1 MVCVCVCVRVCVCV
15 CACVC
20 VCVRVR
26 ACARMCVK
34 YIYRAPFRHKRA
46 IINSASAMLNHKVRT
61 TMTTTTIIRSSR
73 MHPHANGQNFAVA
86 DRYIRA
92 ASDNSTRLLPEHTSR

>member
-1 MVCVCVCVRVCVCV
+1 MYYADLVSYGYESV
-15 CACVC
+15 
-20 VCVRVR
+20 
-26 ACARMCVK
+26 MDTISLLYT
-34 YIYRAPFRHKRA
+34 YIYVAPFRHERA
-46 IINSASAMLNHKVRT
+46 IINSAAAMLNHKVRT
-61 TMTTTTIIRSSR
+61 AMTTTTIIRSSR